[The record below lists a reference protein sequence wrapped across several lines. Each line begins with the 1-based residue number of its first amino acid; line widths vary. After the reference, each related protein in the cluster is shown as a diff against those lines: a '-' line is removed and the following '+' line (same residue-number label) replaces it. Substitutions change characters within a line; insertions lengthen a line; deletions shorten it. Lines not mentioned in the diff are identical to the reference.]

1 MCCLLC
7 ALCFLD
13 PVILNPNTSA
23 PELSV
28 SDDLTSVTSSE
39 ANNVAL
45 HRSRLVLGSVG
56 YGNAVYTW
64 DINVGNSRYWSLGV
78 CLKPAGRSVVQPLT
92 PERGFWGLRR
102 DGDTYKLMTT
112 GSSRL
117 NVKVNPDIVRV
128 KLVYDYGFHL
138 DPLDLKCWRKVIFS
152 DARSDLSI
160 AEFNRVPLK
169 EKIFPFLIA
178 EDQSAPL
185 CVVPSNVI
193 VSVENKKLWPQ
204 EIHGVFFFIFVG
216 LILFVML
223 LLWGL
228 LLCQVQDYQSWRR
241 G

>member
-1 MCCLLC
+1 MC
-7 ALCFLD
+7 FPN

-28 SDDLTSVTSSE
+28 SDDLTSVTSGE

-56 YGNAVYTW
+56 YGDAVYTW

-102 DGDTYKLMTT
+102 DGGSYKLMTT
-112 GSSRL
+112 GTSRL

-128 KLVYDYGFHL
+128 KLVYDYEFHL
-138 DPLDLKCWRKVIFS
+138 DPLELKCWRKVIFS
-152 DARSDLSI
+152 DARSDLCI
-160 AEFNRVPLK
+160 AEFNRVPLE

-185 CVVPSNVI
+185 CVVPSDVI
-193 VSVENKKLWPQ
+193 VTVEKMKPCPL
-204 EIHGVFFFIFVG
+204 ETYGVFFFICVG
-216 LILFVML
+216 LVLFVVFL
-223 LLWGL
+223 LVL
-228 LLCQVQDYQSWRR
+228 LVWEPILSQVQQLHQSKSRW
-241 G
+241 